1 MFICNVNTT
10 HEEEAKENF
19 VATVLRRLE
28 SDNLNLQEVLSNDDI
43 SDIVYDKVT
52 ETMEKKNK
60 LIIDLMTALYDTN
73 ADKAKELA
81 DKLVTIQ
88 NDE

>member
-1 MFICNVNTT
+1 MLICNINTT
-10 HEEEAKENF
+10 PEEEAKENF
-19 VATVLRRLE
+19 VATVLRELE
-28 SDNLNLQEVLSNDDI
+28 SDNMNLQEVLSNDDV

-73 ADKAKELA
+73 ADEAKEFA
-81 DKLVTIQ
+81 DKLLAIQ

>member
-1 MFICNVNTT
+1 MLICNVNTT
-10 HEEEAKENF
+10 LEEEAKENF
-19 VATVLRRLE
+19 VATVLRKVE
-28 SDNLNLQEVLSNDDI
+28 SDNVNLQEVLSNDGI
-43 SDIVYDKVT
+43 SDSVYDKVT
-52 ETMEKKNK
+52 ETMEKKDQ

-81 DKLVTIQ
+81 DKLVIIQ

>member
-1 MFICNVNTT
+1 MLICNINPTP
-10 HEEEAKENF
+10 EEEAKENF
-19 VATVLRRLE
+19 VATVLRELE
-28 SDNLNLQEVLSNDDI
+28 SDNMNLQEVLSNDDI

-73 ADKAKELA
+73 TDKAKEFA
-81 DKLVTIQ
+81 DKLLTIQ